1 MCVAGATEGSTTL
14 INALN
19 TMGRLLVQ
27 LKTWVL
33 LFEKMP
39 GVEKC
44 MKICIMLFKKLKIY
58 V

>member
-33 LFEKMP
+33 LFEKMR
-39 GVEKC
+39 VEKC